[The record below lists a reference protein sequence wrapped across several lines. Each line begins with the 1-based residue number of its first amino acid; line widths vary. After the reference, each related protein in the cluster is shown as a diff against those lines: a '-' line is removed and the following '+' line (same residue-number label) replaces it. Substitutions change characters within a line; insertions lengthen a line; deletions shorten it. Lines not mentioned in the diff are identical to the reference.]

1 MATQI
6 SRRSQFHV
14 GGEALQ
20 VEVLPGG
27 AGALG
32 TSAQRAEG
40 APMPPLFGGVVGS
53 IEDRVDYRR
62 QRILRHCVSLYL
74 HDALPRPRVNVPEAS
89 GGCEFARPR
98 ERDRWRTDPER
109 PSLGR
114 PVPGRLLLRTRQLV
128 GG

>member
-14 GGEALQ
+14 GGVLQ

-40 APMPPLFGGVVGS
+40 APMTAVGGVVGS

-62 QRILRHCVSLYL
+62 QRILRHGVSLYL

-98 ERDRWRTDPER
+98 ERDRWRTDHER
-109 PSLGR
+109 PS
-114 PVPGRLLLRTRQLV
+114 
-128 GG
+128 